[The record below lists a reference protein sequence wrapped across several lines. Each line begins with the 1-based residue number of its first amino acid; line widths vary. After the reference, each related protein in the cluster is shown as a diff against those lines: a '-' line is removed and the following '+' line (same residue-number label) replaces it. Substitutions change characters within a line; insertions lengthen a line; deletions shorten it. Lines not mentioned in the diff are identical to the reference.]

1 MEGNHTIDTLMLP
14 VLDTIRHYVK
24 EEDAIRDI
32 YNRAYEAIQN
42 SMGVNYTNPD
52 YNNQPSETEG
62 SITQSIA
69 ASILGSIKSE
79 RKALSSAENG
89 KKGGRPK
96 HTNRN

>member
-1 MEGNHTIDTLMLP
+1 MEGNHTIDTLMIP
-14 VLDTIRHYVK
+14 V
-24 EEDAIRDI
+24 EAAIRKHVKDRNAFTEI

-42 SMGVNYTNPD
+42 SMGVNE
-52 YNNQPSETEG
+52 PSMFEG
-62 SITQSIA
+62 SDPQSIA

-96 HTNRN
+96 K

>member
-1 MEGNHTIDTLMLP
+1 MEGNHTIDTLMIP

-42 SMGVNYTNPD
+42 SMDANE
-52 YNNQPSETEG
+52 PSIFEG
-62 SITQSIA
+62 SDTQSIA

-96 HTNRN
+96 KYK